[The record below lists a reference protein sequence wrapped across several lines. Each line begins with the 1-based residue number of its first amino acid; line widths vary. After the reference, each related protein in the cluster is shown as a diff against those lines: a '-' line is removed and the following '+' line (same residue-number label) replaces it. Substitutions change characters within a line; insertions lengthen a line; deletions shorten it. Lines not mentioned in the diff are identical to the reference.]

1 MPIII
6 PTTENNTATIR
17 KTNAISLSKDIT
29 EMNSNT
35 TKEKQIQTIANN
47 SSAIDCIIPLLSLI
61 HI

>member
-47 SSAIDCIIPLLSLI
+47 SSAIDCIIPLLSFLSI
-61 HI
+61 

>member
-6 PTTENNTATIR
+6 PTTENNAATIR
-17 KTNAISLSKDIT
+17 KTNAMSLSKDIT

-47 SSAIDCIIPLLSLI
+47 NSAIDCIIPLLSFLSI
-61 HI
+61 